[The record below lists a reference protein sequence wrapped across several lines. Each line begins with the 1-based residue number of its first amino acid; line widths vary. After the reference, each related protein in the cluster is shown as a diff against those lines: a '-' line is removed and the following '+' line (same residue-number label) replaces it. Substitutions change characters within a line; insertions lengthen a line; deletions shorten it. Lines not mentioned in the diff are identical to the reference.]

1 MAPKDL
7 VKWPQL
13 EEMRKMGVFIEKI
26 RVFAGP
32 SPSQQSTLER
42 TISCPRAPLGIQQ
55 GLPALCVGVVR
66 SSATAPLL

>member
-1 MAPKDL
+1 VASPRRNEKD
-7 VKWPQL
+7 
-13 EEMRKMGVFIEKI
+13 GVFIEKI

-32 SPSQQSTLER
+32 SPSQQSMLER
-42 TISCPRAPLGIQQ
+42 TISCPRVPSGVRQ